1 LDVLGAIF
9 SLLSAAAFALNNAS
23 VRRGVISGTPIQAMA
38 ISVPL
43 GVICF
48 LPIVLLAG
56 EFGAIARFPHQAA
69 AWMAG
74 LGVLHFV
81 IGRYFNFKANQ
92 VAGTNLTA
100 PVIQLQAVVTMVLAV
115 TILHEPCT
123 LLQAFGGVVMV
134 AGSLVTQRQP
144 PQTAATPPPKRE
156 SGDAGLPPFIPL
168 YLAGYVFSIGA
179 AVAYGTTPIMARFA
193 LAHTGPSTGLIG
205 GLIAYVAATIIV
217 GLIFLASPSLRRNA
231 SGLKLANARWFA
243 FSGVLV
249 AAAQGFFFCAVA
261 LAPVLFVM
269 PLMQTSLAFRMLF
282 STWLS
287 PHHEV
292 YGALVLAGVA
302 ISLIGALLV
311 SMDSAFIVGAVPL
324 PEALAR
330 FLLWRV

>member
-1 LDVLGAIF
+1 VLGAIF
-9 SLLSAAAFALNNAS
+9 SILSAAAFALNNAS
-23 VRRGVISGTPIQAMA
+23 ARRGVITGTPIQAMA

-43 GVICF
+43 GVVCF
-48 LPIVLLAG
+48 LPLAWLVG
-56 EFGAIARFPHQAA
+56 ELGRIAQFPAA
-69 AWMAG
+69 AAGWMAG

-115 TILHEPCT
+115 VILHEPCT
-123 LLQAFGGVVMV
+123 VLQAVGGVVMV
-134 AGSLVTQRQP
+134 AGTLITQRQP
-144 PQTAATPPPKRE
+144 PQTLAAPPPPAADKP
-156 SGDAGLPPFIPL
+156 ALPPFIPL
-168 YLAGYVFSIGA
+168 YLAGYVFSSGA
-179 AVAYGTTPIMARFA
+179 ALAYGTSPIMARFA
-193 LAHTGPSTGLIG
+193 LAHTGPATGIVG
-205 GLIAYVAATIIV
+205 GLIAYVAATIVV
-217 GLIFLASPSLRRNA
+217 GLVFLASPLLRRNV
-231 SGLKLANARWFA
+231 SGMKLGNARWFA

-269 PLMQTSLAFRMLF
+269 PLLQTSLAFRMLF

-292 YGALVLAGVA
+292 FGALVLSGVA
-302 ISLIGALLV
+302 ISLFGALLV
-311 SMDSAFIVGAVPL
+311 SMDSGFIVGLLPL

-330 FLLWRV
+330 VLLAGVNR

>member
-1 LDVLGAIF
+1 VLGALF
-9 SLLSAAAFALNNAS
+9 SILSAAAFALNNAS

-43 GVICF
+43 GVVCF
-48 LPIVLLAG
+48 LPIAWIAG
-56 EFGAIARFPHQAA
+56 ELGRISEFPVHAA
-69 AWMAG
+69 GWMAG
-74 LGVLHFV
+74 LGVLHFI

-115 TILHEPCT
+115 IILHEPCT
-123 LLQAFGGVVMV
+123 VLQAFGGVIMV
-134 AGSLVTQRQP
+134 AGSLITQRQP
-144 PQTAATPPPKRE
+144 PRTVAAPPPTADK
-156 SGDAGLPPFIPL
+156 AALPPFIPL
-168 YLAGYVFSIGA
+168 HLAGYVFSIGA
-179 AVAYGTTPIMARFA
+179 ALAYGTSPIMARFA
-193 LAHTGPSTGLIG
+193 LAHTGPSTGILG
-205 GLIAYVAATIIV
+205 GLIAYTSATTIVALV
-217 GLIFLASPSLRRNA
+217 FLASPQLRRNA
-231 SGLKLANARWFA
+231 GNVKFSNARWFI

-269 PLMQTSLAFRMLF
+269 PLLQTSLAFRMLF

-292 YGALVLAGVA
+292 FGALVLSGVA
-302 ISLIGALLV
+302 ISLSGALLV
-311 SMDSAFIVGAVPL
+311 SVNSEIIVGALPL

-330 FLLWRV
+330 VLLWHV

>member
-1 LDVLGAIF
+1 MLGALF
-9 SLLSAAAFALNNAS
+9 SILSAAAFALNNAS

-43 GVICF
+43 GVVCF
-48 LPIVLLAG
+48 LPIAWIVG
-56 EFGAIARFPHQAA
+56 ELGRLGQFPVEAA
-69 AWMAG
+69 SWMAG

-115 TILHEPCT
+115 AILHEPCT
-123 LLQAFGGVVMV
+123 LLQAFGGAVMV
-134 AGSLVTQRQP
+134 AGSLITQRQP
-144 PQTAATPPPKRE
+144 AQTAAPQLPKAAK
-156 SGDAGLPPFIPL
+156 SDLPPFIPL

-179 AVAYGTTPIMARFA
+179 ALAYGTSPIMARFA
-193 LAHTGPSTGLIG
+193 LAHTGPSTGILG

-217 GLIFLASPSLRRNA
+217 GLIFLTSPSLRRNA
-231 SGLKLANARWFA
+231 RGLRLGNARWFA

-269 PLMQTSLAFRMLF
+269 PLLQTSLAFRMLF

-292 YGALVLAGVA
+292 YGPLVLAGVV
-302 ISLIGALLV
+302 ISLSGALLV
-311 SMDSAFIVGAVPL
+311 SMDSAAVVHTLAVPETL
-324 PEALAR
+324 SR
-330 FLLWRV
+330 YLLWQV